1 MPAAKQFLRPLLN
14 IATRT
19 SVSST
24 PLSTSARITFAR
36 SFHSTLPKMTVH
48 NIETADGFKE
58 TIAKN
63 PVVVVDWFATW
74 CGPCKLIAPQIAKW
88 SQSIPSIHFAK
99 VDVDALPD
107 LAQEYSVRA
116 MPTFHIF
123 KDGEKVDEYVSA
135 NPPALLKVI
144 EKWKPAEE
152 GEAASEEAKAE

>member
-1 MPAAKQFLRPLLN
+1 MPAKQFLRPLLN

-24 PLSTSARITFAR
+24 PLSTSARITLAR

-48 NIETADGFKE
+48 NIESASAFKE
-58 TIAKN
+58 TIASN

-88 SQSIPSIHFAK
+88 SQSMPAIHFAK

-152 GEAASEEAKAE
+152 GEAAEEAKAE

>member
-1 MPAAKQFLRPLLN
+1 M
-14 IATRT
+14 IT
-19 SVSST
+19 SPGQVICVAQQTHVRHIGTSLTLDST
-24 PLSTSARITFAR
+24 TNR
-36 SFHSTLPKMTVH
+36 
-48 NIETADGFKE
+48 
-58 TIAKN
+58 
-63 PVVVVDWFATW
+63 
-74 CGPCKLIAPQIAKW
+74 W
-88 SQSIPSIHFAK
+88 SLSIPSIHFAK

-152 GEAASEEAKAE
+152 DEVAKEEEAKAE

>member
-1 MPAAKQFLRPLLN
+1 MHRKEYVYAR
-14 IATRT
+14 RSGT
-19 SVSST
+19 S
-24 PLSTSARITFAR
+24 L
-36 SFHSTLPKMTVH
+36 TLQYP
-48 NIETADGFKE
+48 NR
-58 TIAKN
+58 
-63 PVVVVDWFATW
+63 
-74 CGPCKLIAPQIAKW
+74 W

-152 GEAASEEAKAE
+152 GEAAKEEEAKAE

>member
-1 MPAAKQFLRPLLN
+1 MRQQHLADPQK
-14 IATRT
+14 
-19 SVSST
+19 
-24 PLSTSARITFAR
+24 
-36 SFHSTLPKMTVH
+36 H
-48 NIETADGFKE
+48 NR
-58 TIAKN
+58 
-63 PVVVVDWFATW
+63 
-74 CGPCKLIAPQIAKW
+74 W

-152 GEAASEEAKAE
+152 GEAAKEEEAKAE

>member
-1 MPAAKQFLRPLLN
+1 MQTNGNGSGTLLTLLN
-14 IATRT
+14 NR
-19 SVSST
+19 
-24 PLSTSARITFAR
+24 
-36 SFHSTLPKMTVH
+36 
-48 NIETADGFKE
+48 
-58 TIAKN
+58 
-63 PVVVVDWFATW
+63 
-74 CGPCKLIAPQIAKW
+74 W

-152 GEAASEEAKAE
+152 GEAAKEEEAKAE